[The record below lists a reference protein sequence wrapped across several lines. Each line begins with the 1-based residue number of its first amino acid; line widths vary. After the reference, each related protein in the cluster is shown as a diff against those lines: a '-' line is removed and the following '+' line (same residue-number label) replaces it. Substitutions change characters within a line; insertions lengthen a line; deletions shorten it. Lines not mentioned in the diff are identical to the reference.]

1 MGTSQSILELVAAAQ
16 LNVKKYE
23 DRISNILEHIDGL
36 NGSNANSKELRDTIV
51 SLELAMVDI
60 FSIFEARMQH
70 HFKRGPFSRKLKSL
84 LLEAGET
91 DLADRVHQYYLAVNV
106 LKHGKGASYREL
118 LNNPSCLFALKTPEK
133 TVSDEKYMPSIFIDV
148 STPGLFS
155 GLATTIIDAYHFLES
170 R

>member
-1 MGTSQSILELVAAAQ
+1 MGSSQSILELVAAAQ

-23 DRISNILEHIDGL
+23 DRISNILKHIDGL
-36 NGSNANSKELRDTIV
+36 NGSNANSKELTDMIV

-60 FSIFEARMQH
+60 FSTFEARMQH

-84 LLEAGET
+84 LLDAGET

-118 LNNPSCLFALKTPEK
+118 LNAPSCLFEIKTPKGIISNE
-133 TVSDEKYMPSIFIDV
+133 EYAPSKFIDV
-148 STPGLFS
+148 STPGLFN
-155 GLATTIIDAYHFLES
+155 GLASTIIDAYHFLES